1 MLLEIKKI
9 DENKFIAKFANEE
22 LEISEQSQD
31 WNIEGINKFLIKLAS
46 KTPVKEKIELK
57 FNNQEENKVYLHLID
72 LFQEFIKEYNRLNVE
87 K

>member
-31 WNIEGINKFLIKLAS
+31 WNMEGINKFLIKLAS
-46 KTPVKEKIELK
+46 KTPVNEKIELN
-57 FNNQEENKVYLHLID
+57 FDVQEENKVYLHIID
-72 LFQEFIKEYNRLNVE
+72 LFQEFINEYNFLNV
-87 K
+87 KK

>member
-31 WNIEGINKFLIKLAS
+31 WNMEGINKFLIKLAS
-46 KTPVKEKIELK
+46 KTPVNEKIELN
-57 FNNQEENKVYLHLID
+57 FDVQEENKVYLHIID
-72 LFQEFIKEYNRLNVE
+72 LFQEFINEYNHLNV
-87 K
+87 KK

>member
-31 WNIEGINKFLIKLAS
+31 WNIEGINKFLIKLVS

-72 LFQEFIKEYNRLNVE
+72 LFQEFINEYNGLNVD
-87 K
+87 